1 MTKENLLKIIEDEAS
16 SLGIKKEKAI
26 DYLNQFGL
34 SIDKILDNPR
44 IDENRVRGVIIMGNY
59 IFS

>member
-1 MTKENLLKIIEDEAS
+1 MTKENLLEIIEDEAS

-26 DYLNQFGL
+26 DFLNQFGL

-44 IDENRVRGVIIMGNY
+44 IDENRVRGVIIIGNY